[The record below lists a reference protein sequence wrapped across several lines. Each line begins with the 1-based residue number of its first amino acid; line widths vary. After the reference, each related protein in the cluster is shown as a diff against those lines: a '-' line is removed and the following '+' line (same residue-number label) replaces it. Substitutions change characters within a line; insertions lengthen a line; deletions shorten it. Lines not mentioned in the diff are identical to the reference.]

1 MVKTTSLATGNQ
13 PVKIASS
20 RLSVRAAAEMAG
32 VSEGTIRRWIALGLF
47 PSSRPIPS
55 GSGRRF
61 VDRAAFE
68 RFLAGGA

>member
-20 RLSVRAAAEMAG
+20 RLSVRAAAELAG
-32 VSEGTIRRWIALGLF
+32 VAEGTIRRWITLDLF
-47 PSSRPIPS
+47 ASSRPIAS
-55 GSGRRF
+55 GSGRRYI
-61 VDRAAFE
+61 DRAAFE